1 MPRRA
6 LPYLATPRQASLYER
21 ICRGGRHLITSC
33 KVTGRHGRDA
43 AGGSL
48 PTLHGPGPSAS
59 GHAGPKR
66 QATGA
71 RPPPARY
78 GPACTLDGS
87 GSRRGSVRACAGGA
101 AGADAW
107 WNALNDGEP
116 RVLSAA
122 LKAAFADSPAP
133 VVVVQASGARA
144 ALAVVLP
151 GPQVL
156 PE

>member
-1 MPRRA
+1 M
-6 LPYLATPRQASLYER
+6 
-21 ICRGGRHLITSC
+21 RGRSS
-33 KVTGRHGRDA
+33 RD
-43 AGGSL
+43 
-48 PTLHGPGPSAS
+48 
-59 GHAGPKR
+59 
-66 QATGA
+66 
-71 RPPPARY
+71 
-78 GPACTLDGS
+78 
-87 GSRRGSVRACAGGA
+87 SR
-101 AGADAW
+101 ADAW